1 VLPKV
6 LVVDDEE
13 SIRKLVRVNLI
24 ARGFQVLTA
33 ADGEDA
39 LKLANLE
46 CPDLI
51 LLDIMMPGMSGWD
64 VLTTLKADQKLRG
77 IPVIVMTA
85 SVDKWEEDRARSMG
99 AVDYLSKP
107 FSTGELMRQVRLVI
121 GE

>member
-1 VLPKV
+1 LPKV